1 MSFLLLIT
9 CCPALLEEKINPDCR
24 LLTNNHEA
32 LVPDYTIQSEVEK
45 RNEVYRM
52 ANIGPIRWRHDLR
65 YQNFDD
71 SMSSVSQL
79 SDQSYFDVSMSSVSF
94 DSDSNVDDP
103 LSSHSATIDGD
114 ISSIE
119 EDSFSENQHL
129 NRSSNTIYSFSS
141 DSCPPELNIS
151 SNTFYS
157 FSSDSTI
164 NSNLNSSVDSY
175 NDSPCH
181 NNSNK
186 SIFLNNSVD
195 SNSSVHEILTQ
206 PNLSN
211 ETIDLDN
218 SLNESSTD
226 NLMICHDEKSI
237 NPKKIIVIDDSSD
250 SNESGDEMNVILPK
264 TPTQLKRIRIVA
276 SPRVLHA
283 LKHRLVFK
291 LNSVLF
297 YDLRVFMLGMRYNY
311 GKGNKI
317 LVMKDIFVFL
327 CYHYCK

>member
-45 RNEVYRM
+45 RIEVYKM
-52 ANIGPIRWRHDLR
+52 ANIGPIRSRYDLR

-71 SMSSVSQL
+71 SMSSVSEL
-79 SDQSYFDVSMSSVSF
+79 SDQSYFDVSMSSLSL

-103 LSSHSATIDGD
+103 LSSHSATISGD

-129 NRSSNTIYSFSS
+129 NVSSNTIYSFSS
-141 DSCPPELNIS
+141 DSCSPELNIS

-164 NSNLNSSVDSY
+164 N
-175 NDSPCH
+175 
-181 NNSNK
+181 
-186 SIFLNNSVD
+186 
-195 SNSSVHEILTQ
+195 
-206 PNLSN
+206 LS
-211 ETIDLDN
+211 DN

-276 SPRVLHA
+276 SPRVLQA
-283 LKHRLVFK
+283 LQHRLVFK
-291 LNSVLF
+291 LNSVLLT
-297 YDLRVFMLGMRYNY
+297 YYLLVFMLGMGYNY
-311 GKGNKI
+311 GKGNII
-317 LVMKDIFVFL
+317 LVLKGIFVF
-327 CYHYCK
+327 YVTTIVND